1 MSKARKSAQ
10 ARARL
15 REQEHAAEQK
25 ALEEARSQEALEQ
38 KARMRQ
44 ARAERAR
51 ARRAALRRMRERPA
65 TFAVIL
71 VLAGLVAA
79 AIVILTKGT
88 AHTKEAATSSSSTQA
103 TEALATA
110 DSLLAGIP
118 QQGNVLGS
126 PTAPLTLQYFG
137 DLQSTACKE
146 FTVGALP
153 TIILKWVRGGQLR
166 IVYRS
171 LQSATRE
178 PRVFALQQA
187 AALAA
192 GKQNKMWYYVDLL
205 YLEQGEPGTNHLT
218 TEHLG
223 SLARQVPGLDLARW
237 ASDINSRALIHQ
249 LETDRKIAKSMN
261 LAATP
266 TFLLGE
272 TGGKAK
278 ELITASLT
286 DPTGF
291 DEAIEH
297 LLKAQPG

>member
-15 REQEHAAEQK
+15 REQEYAAEQK

-38 KARMRQ
+38 KARRRQ

-51 ARRAALRRMRERPA
+51 ARRAALLGVRERPA
-65 TFAVIL
+65 TLAVIL
-71 VLAGLVAA
+71 VLASLVTAG
-79 AIVILTKGT
+79 IVILTKGS
-88 AHTKEAATSSSSTQA
+88 AHSNGAATSSSSTQA

-126 PTAPLTLQYFG
+126 RTARLTLQYFG

-171 LQSATRE
+171 LQTTTRE
-178 PRVFALQQA
+178 PRVFVLQQA

-205 YLEQGEPGTNHLT
+205 YLEQGEPASNYMT
-218 TEHLG
+218 TEYLG
-223 SLARQVPGLDLARW
+223 NLARQVPGLNLARW
-237 ASDINSRALIHQ
+237 ARDINDRALIHQ
-249 LETDRKIAKSMN
+249 METDRKTAKSMS
-261 LAATP
+261 LATTP
-266 TFLLGE
+266 TFLLGD

>member
-15 REQEHAAEQK
+15 REQAHTAEQK
-25 ALEEARSQEALEQ
+25 ALEEARSREALEQ
-38 KARMRQ
+38 KARTRQ
-44 ARAERAR
+44 ARAEWAR
-51 ARRAALRRMRERPA
+51 ARRAALLGMLERPA
-65 TFAVIL
+65 TLAAIL
-71 VLAGLVAA
+71 VLAGLVVAG
-79 AIVILTKGT
+79 IVILTKGG

-118 QQGNVLGS
+118 QKGNVLGS
-126 PTAPLTLQYFG
+126 RTAPLTLQYFG
-137 DLQSTACKE
+137 DLQSAACKE
-146 FTVGALP
+146 FTLGALP

-171 LQSATRE
+171 LQTTTRE

-192 GKQNKMWYYVDLL
+192 GKQNLMWYYVDLL
-205 YLEQGEPGTNHLT
+205 YLEQGEPDTNYVT
-218 TEHLG
+218 TEYLG
-223 SLARQVPGLDLARW
+223 SIARQVPGLNLARW
-237 ASDINSRALIHQ
+237 ARDINDRALVDQ
-249 LETDRKIAKSMN
+249 LETDRKTAKSMS
-261 LAATP
+261 LATTP

-272 TGGKAK
+272 TGGRVK

-286 DPTGF
+286 APTGF

-297 LLKAQPG
+297 LLKVQPG